1 MADDV
6 DSTFE
11 IDLSGAEEL
20 LSQARDQYE
29 DLSPLMRSLSEII
42 VSGVEDNFANERG
55 PDGPWAELAESTKD
69 ERRREGNWPG
79 PKLQRTGQLVAS
91 IQPFNT
97 ENTAGASTNKTY
109 AAIHQAG
116 GTSDMPPGPA
126 AVPARPYMYISDDT
140 ETEIEEEVGDF
151 NDEAWD

>member
-6 DSTFE
+6 GSTFE
-11 IDLSGAEEL
+11 IDLSGAEEV

-29 DLSPLMRSLSEII
+29 DLSPLMRSLSEVI

-69 ERRREGNWPG
+69 ERRRAGNWPG

-91 IQPFNT
+91 IQPFYT
-97 ENTAGASTNKTY
+97 DSTAGASTNKTQ
-109 AAIHQAG
+109 AALLNAG

-126 AVPARPYMYISDDT
+126 AVPARPYMYISDET
-140 ETEIEEEVGDF
+140 ETEVEEDVEDF
-151 NDEAWD
+151 NEEAWE